1 MVGILFLMFFVVYY
15 VYKVIYLFLLFG
27 FDFYGILNIF
37 RYVDRYNIMFCKMGV
52 VVIVVIY
59 YI

>member
-15 VYKVIYLFLLFG
+15 VYKVIYMFLLFG

>member
-1 MVGILFLMFFVVYY
+1 MYY

>member
-1 MVGILFLMFFVVYY
+1 MVRILFLMFFVVYY